1 MKRLLMKRFPMKK
14 LCLLLSLAL
23 IVLAHGRASAAP
35 APDDA
40 ATTRYTFTLAGNK
53 AGFESSSRNA
63 DGSLQIH
70 FEFNDRGRGPSVNEK
85 IVPGKDGIPVELEI
99 TGVDY
104 MKSPVD
110 ERFSLKQGIASWKNR
125 SEEGQKKI
133 SGKAFYASISGGSE
147 EAALLAQALLAAPG
161 HKLPLLPAGEASIE
175 KRGELKINANGQSR
189 TVVQYAISGLGF
201 SPFALWLAP
210 DGKFFASVSTWSSI
224 IQEGWEGATADL
236 LKEQDKF
243 ENERSANLA
252 RTLAHK
258 PKGPLVFIHA
268 NLFDSESAQML
279 PNRTVV
285 ITGNRITAV
294 RADGKVALP
303 ANAETIDAAGKTLMP
318 GLWDMHVH
326 VQPGDGLMHM
336 SCGVTSVRD
345 LANDTD
351 YLMQMRSRFDA
362 GTEIGPRVVM
372 AGFIDGR
379 GPYQGPT
386 KVFADTE
393 EEARNAI
400 DNYAKLGY
408 IQIKVYSSLK
418 PELLPRIVE
427 MAHAHGMRVSGHVPS
442 GMNAEQFVR
451 DGVDEIQ
458 HMNFIFLNFMPQVK
472 DTRTPARFTEVAA
485 HGAELDPQSEQVRA
499 FIQLLKEHKIVLDP
513 TLSIF
518 EGMFDDRPGKM
529 AEGYAPIADNMP
541 AQVRRGFLYGG
552 LQVPAGQDQRYQD
565 SFQRMLDMAKAFY
578 DSGVPIVAGT
588 DSLAGYTLHREL
600 ELYTKAGIPAP
611 RVLQLATL
619 GAARVVKRDSELGSI
634 AAGKLADVIL
644 VDGDP
649 SARISDIRRVKT
661 VVKDG
666 VVFQVADMDRALGV
680 IPVH

>member
-1 MKRLLMKRFPMKK
+1 MKK
-14 LCLLLSLAL
+14 LFLLVFPILA
-23 IVLAHGRASAAP
+23 ILAHAQVAAGP
-35 APDDA
+35 SSGA
-40 ATTRYTFTLAGNK
+40 AKPTRYTFILSGNK
-53 AGFESSSRNA
+53 AGYESSTRNP
-63 DGSLQIH
+63 DGSLQVH
-70 FEFNDRGRGPSVNEK
+70 FEFNDRGRGPNINEK
-85 IVPGKDGIPVELEI
+85 LVAGKDGIPVEIEI

-104 MKSPVD
+104 LKAPVD
-110 ERFSLKQGIASWKNR
+110 ERYSLKQGAASWKNR
-125 SEEGQKKI
+125 SEEGQKKLT
-133 SGKAFYASISGGSE
+133 GQAFYASISGASE
-147 EAALLAQALLAAPG
+147 ETGLLAQALLAAPQ
-161 HKLPLLPAGEASIE
+161 HKLALLPAGEASIE
-175 KRGELKINANGQSR
+175 KRSELKLNANGQSR
-189 TVVQYAISGLGF
+189 TVVQYAINGLGF
-201 SPFALWLAP
+201 SPVPLWLEQ
-210 DGKFFASVSTWSSI
+210 DGKFFAFVSTWNSI
-224 IQEGWEGATADL
+224 IPEGWESAVTDL

-243 ENERSANLA
+243 DNERANKLA
-252 RTLAHK
+252 QTLAHK
-258 PKGPLVFIHA
+258 PKASLVFMHA

-279 PNRTVV
+279 PNHTVV

-294 RADGKVALP
+294 GADGQVSLP
-303 ANAETIDAAGKTLMP
+303 KNAETIDATGKTLMP

-326 VQPGDGLMHM
+326 VAPGDGLLHM
-336 SCGVTSVRD
+336 VCGVTSVRD

-351 YLMQMRSRFDA
+351 FLMQTRSRFDA

-393 EEARNAI
+393 EEAKAAI
-400 DNYAKLGY
+400 GNYASLGY

-418 PELLPRIVE
+418 PELLPKIVE
-427 MAHAHGMRVSGHVPS
+427 TAHAHGMRVSGHVPS

-485 HGAELDPQSEQVRA
+485 HGAEIDPKSEQVQA

-518 EGMFDDRPGKM
+518 ESMINDRPGKM
-529 AEGYAPIADNMP
+529 SQGFAAVADSMP

-552 LQVPAGQDQRYQD
+552 LPVPPGQDQRYQD

-578 DSGVPIVAGT
+578 DAGIPLVAGT
-588 DSLAGYTLHREL
+588 DSLAGFSLHREL
-600 ELYTKAGIPAP
+600 ELYVKAGIPTP
-611 RVLQLATL
+611 KVLQLATL

-634 AAGKLADVIL
+634 APGKLADVIL

-649 SARISDIRRVKT
+649 AAHISDIRRVKT

-666 VVFQVADMDRALGV
+666 VVFQAADMDRALGV
-680 IPVH
+680 IPMK

>member
-1 MKRLLMKRFPMKK
+1 MKK
-14 LCLLLSLAL
+14 LCCLLFPMLFAFSQGQ
-23 IVLAHGRASAAP
+23 VPAP
-35 APDDA
+35 AAKDA
-40 ATTRYTFTLAGNK
+40 NTTRYTFILSGNK
-53 AGFESSSRNA
+53 AGFESSTRNP
-63 DGSLQIH
+63 DGSLQVH
-70 FEFNDRGRGPSVNEK
+70 FEFNDRGRGPNINEK
-85 IVPGKDGIPVELEI
+85 IVAGNDAIPFGIEI

-104 MKSPVD
+104 LKDPVD
-110 ERFSLKQGIASWKNR
+110 ERFSVKQGVANWKNR
-125 SEEGQKKI
+125 SEEGQKKVG
-133 SGKAFYASISGGSE
+133 GKAFYTSISGAPE
-147 EAALLAQALLAAPG
+147 ETALLAQALLAAPG

-175 KRGELKINANGQSR
+175 KRSELKINANGQSR
-189 TVVQYAISGLGF
+189 TVTQYAIAGLSF
-201 SPFALWLAP
+201 SPFALWLNA
-210 DGKFFASVSTWSSI
+210 DGKLFASVSTWATV
-224 IQEGWEGATADL
+224 IQEGWEGSAADL
-236 LKEQDKF
+236 LKAQDTL

-258 PKGPLVFIHA
+258 PQGPLVFTHA
-268 NLFDSESAQML
+268 NLFDSDSAQTL

-285 ITGNRITAV
+285 ITGNKISAV
-294 RADGKVALP
+294 GADGQIPLP
-303 ANAETIDAAGKTLMP
+303 KNAEIIDAAGKTLMP

-326 VQPGDGLMHM
+326 VAPGDGMLHM

-351 YLMQMRSRFDA
+351 FLMQTRSRFDA

-393 EEARNAI
+393 EEAKAAI

-408 IQIKVYSSLK
+408 VQIKVYSSLK
-418 PELLPRIVE
+418 PELLPKIVA

-485 HGAELDPQSEQVRA
+485 HGAEIDPKSEQVQA

-529 AEGYAPIADNMP
+529 SEGFAPVADNMP
-541 AQVRRGFLYGG
+541 AQIRRGFLYGG
-552 LQVPAGQDQRYQD
+552 LQVPPGQDQRYQD
-565 SFQRMLDMAKAFY
+565 SFQRMLDMARTFY
-578 DSGVPIVAGT
+578 DAGIPLVAGT
-588 DSLAGYTLHREL
+588 DSLAGFALHREL
-600 ELYTKAGIPAP
+600 ELYVKAGIPAP
-611 RVLQLATL
+611 KVLQLATL

-634 AAGKLADVIL
+634 APGKLADVIL
-644 VDGDP
+644 VEGDP
-649 SARISDIRRVKT
+649 AVHISDVRRVRT

-666 VVFQVADMDRALGV
+666 VVFQVADLDRALGV
-680 IPVH
+680 IPMK

>member
-1 MKRLLMKRFPMKK
+1 MKT
-14 LCLLLSLAL
+14 LCLLLFLAL
-23 IVLAHGRASAAP
+23 IVPAHGLVPAAP
-35 APDDA
+35 APGDA
-40 ATTRYTFTLAGNK
+40 TATRYTFILSGNK

-85 IVPGKDGIPVELEI
+85 IVAGKDGIPVELEI

-104 MKSPVD
+104 MKAPVE
-110 ERFSLKQGIASWKNR
+110 ERYSLKQGVASWKNR

-189 TVVQYAISGLGF
+189 TVVQYAISGLDF
-201 SPFALWLAP
+201 SPSALWLAQ

-243 ENERSANLA
+243 ENERSSNLA

-258 PKGPLVFIHA
+258 PKVPLVFVHA

-294 RADGKVALP
+294 GADGKVAVP

-326 VQPGDGLMHM
+326 VHPGDGLMHM
-336 SCGVTSVRD
+336 ACGVTSVRD

-372 AGFIDGR
+372 AGLIDGR
-379 GPYQGPT
+379 GPYQAPT

-499 FIQLLKEHKIVLDP
+499 FIQLLKEHHIVLDP

-529 AEGYAPIADNMP
+529 AQGYAPIADNMP

-565 SFQRMLDMAKAFY
+565 SFQRMLDMAKTFY

-611 RVLQLATL
+611 KVLQLATL
-619 GAARVVKRDSELGSI
+619 GAAHVVKRDSELGSI
-634 AAGKLADVIL
+634 APGKLADVIL

-649 SARISDIRRVKT
+649 SAHISDIRSVRT

-666 VVFQVADMDRALGV
+666 VVFQVADLDRALGV
-680 IPVH
+680 QPVH